1 METNKPTIVIA
12 GAAHLTKRPADRPL
26 NVVEMMCEVIQSA
39 AEDSGSDT
47 ILSAIDQIIIPKG
60 TWNIDNPGE
69 LVAQNLGLRTRN
81 ITYDLGILQSS
92 LIKRAIQDVSES
104 KSRCTV
110 VVGGETKNFERNAS
124 GQLNSFPDFLDP
136 KSEDS
141 SVTITA
147 PELPISRYEIDMGL
161 VRASDQYALLENS
174 YANAH
179 KLNPE
184 QHQHLIN
191 NEWEQM
197 AKIAETNPAA
207 WVPKAQIFL
216 ENNGWGRS
224 IATPYKLH
232 HVTQWN
238 VNQAAAI
245 IITTADVAQSFTG
258 TSDTCVYPDVLIESN
273 AVIPVLERKH
283 LHQCIGLEEIDSEFF
298 RLTKRR
304 PSESQFHELYSC
316 FPIAIRLQQEAYGLS
331 NKPVSL
337 TGGMTFAGGPF
348 NNFTLQGLSQLTKQ
362 VRITDTTGIITSI
375 SGMLTKQGLISLSSQ
390 EPPSE
395 IHISDITD
403 TTRSKTETVEIQP
416 NVTGE
421 VEIISSTVS
430 FNAGN
435 AKAYVLVENRNGQ
448 RRLLVSKKEG
458 LIDHFL
464 NMHRI
469 EDRISI
475 SKNGEMTI

>member
-1 METNKPTIVIA
+1 
-12 GAAHLTKRPADRPL
+12 
-26 NVVEMMCEVIQSA
+26 
-39 AEDSGSDT
+39 
-47 ILSAIDQIIIPKG
+47 
-60 TWNIDNPGE
+60 
-69 LVAQNLGLRTRN
+69 
-81 ITYDLGILQSS
+81 
-92 LIKRAIQDVSES
+92 
-104 KSRCTV
+104 
-110 VVGGETKNFERNAS
+110 
-124 GQLNSFPDFLDP
+124 
-136 KSEDS
+136 
-141 SVTITA
+141 
-147 PELPISRYEIDMGL
+147 
-161 VRASDQYALLENS
+161 
-174 YANAH
+174 
-179 KLNPE
+179 
-184 QHQHLIN
+184 
-191 NEWEQM
+191 
-197 AKIAETNPAA
+197 
-207 WVPKAQIFL
+207 
-216 ENNGWGRS
+216 
-224 IATPYKLH
+224 
-232 HVTQWN
+232 
-238 VNQAAAI
+238 
-245 IITTADVAQSFTG
+245 
-258 TSDTCVYPDVLIESN
+258 
-273 AVIPVLERKH
+273 
-283 LHQCIGLEEIDSEFF
+283 
-298 RLTKRR
+298 
-304 PSESQFHELYSC
+304 
-316 FPIAIRLQQEAYGLS
+316 
-331 NKPVSL
+331 
-337 TGGMTFAGGPF
+337 MTFAGGPF